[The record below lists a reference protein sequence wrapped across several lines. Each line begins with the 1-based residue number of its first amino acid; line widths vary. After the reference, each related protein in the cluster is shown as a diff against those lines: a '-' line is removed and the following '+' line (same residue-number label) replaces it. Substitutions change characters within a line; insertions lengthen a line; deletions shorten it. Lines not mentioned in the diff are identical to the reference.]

1 MTILL
6 VTGALLAAF
15 ALWFLFEKSRR
26 KTHPVKGGLQ
36 AHITLPHTAAFELYG
51 NAFSHC
57 SRKTRLV
64 MAELGIPYTHKP
76 IDLIETGSYET
87 LSPAYLKINPS
98 GLIPTLVHNGHPVY
112 ESDDILTYAAAH
124 AGPGA
129 AKLAPDEPAARA
141 RMQTWIDFCNL
152 SSADPAGDMEH
163 RMGACVPPLTLPLFI
178 TAIRYIPLNRI
189 LVGLLFHPDKKRPA
203 FFTAGKLLGLKATLA
218 QKPLQQ
224 MLSKGRRHMPRH
236 LARLDRALKESGGPW
251 ILGDQFTLAD
261 ITLACVLLRVDET
274 GFLKPFIREGDL
286 QAVRTYYERLR
297 ARPSWQAAILNVT
310 HPIIE
315 QAVADLQQTRRT
327 DPSIERLLNAGATT
341 A

>member
-6 VTGALLAAF
+6 ILGTLLTAF
-15 ALWFLFEKSRR
+15 SLGFLFEKSRR

-36 AHITLPHTAAFELYG
+36 AHITLPHKAEFELYG

-57 SRKTRLV
+57 SRKTRIV

-87 LSPAYLKINPS
+87 LSPEYLKINPS

-112 ESDDILTYAAAH
+112 ESDDILAYAAAH

-129 AKLAPDEPAARA
+129 AKLVPDDPAARA

-152 SSADPAGDMEH
+152 SSADPTGGMER
-163 RMGACVPPLTLPLFI
+163 RMGSCVPPLTLPLFI
-178 TAIRYIPLNRI
+178 TAIRAIPLHRI
-189 LVGLLFHPDKKRPA
+189 LFGLLFHPDKKRPV
-203 FFTAGKLLGLKATLA
+203 FFSAAKLLGLKRMLA

-224 MLSKGRRHMPRH
+224 MIGTGRRHMASH
-236 LARLDRALKESGGPW
+236 LAHLDRALKDSNGHW
-251 ILGDQFTLAD
+251 ILGQQFTLAD
-261 ITLACVLLRVDET
+261 ITLACVLLRIDET
-274 GFLKPFIREGDL
+274 GFLDGFIAQGRLD
-286 QAVRTYYERLR
+286 AVRAYYDRLR
-297 ARPSWQAAILNVT
+297 ARPSWQAAIRNIT

-315 QAVADLQQTRRT
+315 QAVADLKHNRAT
-327 DPSIERLLNAGATT
+327 DPEIERALLAA
-341 A
+341 